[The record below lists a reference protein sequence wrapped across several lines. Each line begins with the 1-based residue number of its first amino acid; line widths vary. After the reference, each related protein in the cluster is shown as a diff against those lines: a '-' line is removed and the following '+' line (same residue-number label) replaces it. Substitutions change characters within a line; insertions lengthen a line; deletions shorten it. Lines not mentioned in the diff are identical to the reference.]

1 MPWFGLVSALP
12 AKGRIDLR
20 LVVASPFLDRQ
31 HGTEKCVVEQ
41 IERLA
46 FQNGWKIDLYCQ
58 KVDQMPNLATANLPL
73 NRPDDAIIWHRV
85 PEIPGPHLFRYLW
98 WLFANHILRWY
109 DRTVGRT
116 KADLT
121 YSPGI
126 NCFNAD
132 AIVVHIVF
140 TDFVS
145 RISSE
150 LRLSRN
156 SVTNWHLV
164 IHRLLYYRL
173 AAFLEKRVYQNPEVR
188 LAAVSN
194 LVAKQLEKY
203 FERTDVTVI
212 PNAVD
217 TNCFNPEVRLLRRES
232 TRCSLGYSEGDFV
245 LLLIGNDWTNKGLE
259 SLLNA
264 SRLLPD
270 LPLRLLIVGSDEPT
284 LYQPWIANLFHQV
297 RFELPSSDVV
307 SFYAA
312 ADLYVGPSLQDS
324 FGLPIVEAMA
334 CGLPVIASVYAGASE
349 IIRDGE
355 TGLLL
360 SDPRDPAEIAGLI
373 KRVYQDA
380 ALKQELGFSAAQ
392 YVQANCGWDQNVAKT
407 RIFLE
412 SILFSRNQG

>member
-1 MPWFGLVSALP
+1 M
-12 AKGRIDLR
+12 R

-31 HGTEKCVVEQ
+31 HGTEKCVIEQ

-46 FQNGWKIDLYCQ
+46 FQYGWKIDLYCQ
-58 KVDQMPNLATANLPL
+58 KIDQMPHLTSAKIPF
-73 NRPDDAIIWHRV
+73 NRADDAIIWHKV
-85 PEIPGPHLFRYLW
+85 PEIPGPHLFRYTW
-98 WLFANHILRWY
+98 WLFANHMLRWY
-109 DRTVGRT
+109 DRTLGRT

-140 TDFVS
+140 SDFVT
-145 RISSE
+145 RISPE
-150 LRLSRN
+150 LRLSRV
-156 SVTNWHLV
+156 SFTNWHLV
-164 IHRLLYYRL
+164 IHRLLYYKL
-173 AAFLEKRVYQNPEVR
+173 AVFLEDRVYRNPRVR

-194 LVAKQLEKY
+194 LVAAQLKKK
-203 FERTDVTVI
+203 FKRTDVTVI

-217 TNCFNPEVRLLRRES
+217 INYFNPEARLLRRES
-232 TRCSLGYSEGDFV
+232 TRHSFGYSEGDFV

-259 SLLNA
+259 ALLNA

-284 LYQPWIANLFHQV
+284 LYQPWIASLSHQV
-297 RFELPSSDVV
+297 RFEQPSSDVL

-312 ADLYVGPSLQDS
+312 ADLYVGPSLHDS

-360 SDPRDPAEIAGLI
+360 SDPRDPDKMAGLI
-373 KRVYQDA
+373 KRVYGDS
-380 ALKQELGFSAAQ
+380 ALKRELGFSAAQ
-392 YVQANCGWDQNVAKT
+392 YIQANCGWEQNIAQT
-407 RIFLE
+407 RTFLE
-412 SILFSRNQG
+412 SILRSRQPG